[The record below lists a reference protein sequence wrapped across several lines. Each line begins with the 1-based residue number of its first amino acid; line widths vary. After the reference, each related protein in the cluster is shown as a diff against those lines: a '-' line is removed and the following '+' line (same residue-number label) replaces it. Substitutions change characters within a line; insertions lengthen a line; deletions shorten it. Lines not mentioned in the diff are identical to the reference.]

1 MAEKKHILFVDD
13 DPAFLHG
20 LRRLLFAQRKVWE
33 MNFVLSADE
42 ALEETL
48 QQHYDLIISDVSMP
62 GKDGFE
68 LLGMLRER
76 EQTQDI
82 PVIIL
87 TGGDELSYKRRA
99 LDMGATDLLNKPVSQ
114 EDLVARIWSALRLKS
129 YQDELKQQ
137 KSLLENKVQERTAE
151 LEDSR
156 LEIIW
161 RLAKAGEYRDK
172 ETGNHIIRVGYISY
186 LLAEQ
191 LGMDEE
197 FKKLMFVTSPL
208 HDIGKIAISDT
219 ILLKPGKLTPQ
230 ERLDMQTHTTIGADL
245 LRPDARQKNALRAI
259 CSLGLY
265 QAVSNNENPL
275 LRMAAIIALRHHE
288 WWDGSGYPDGLKGD
302 AIPLEA
308 RIVALADVYDA
319 LRSQRPYKPPM
330 SEEKAM
336 AIMHEESLRHFDPMV
351 YDAFLKR
358 QEDLQVITDQYA
370 DGTLDETLSLLQENS
385 TKI

>member
-1 MAEKKHILFVDD
+1 MAEKKQILFVDD

-20 LRRLLFAQRKVWE
+20 LRRLLFSQRKVWE

-42 ALEETL
+42 ALEETRRL
-48 QQHYDLIISDVSMP
+48 HYDLIISDVGMP

-68 LLGMLRER
+68 LLGMLREK
-76 EQTQDI
+76 EHTQDI

-87 TGGDELSYKRRA
+87 TGGDETSFKRRA

-114 EDLVARIWSALRLKS
+114 EDLVARIWNALRLKS
-129 YQDELKQQ
+129 YQDELKLQ

-161 RLAKAGEYRDK
+161 RLARAGEFRDK

-186 LLAEQ
+186 ILADQ
-191 LGMDEE
+191 LGMDED

-208 HDIGKIAISDT
+208 HDIGKIAVSDI
-219 ILLKPGKLTPQ
+219 ILLKPGKLTPE
-230 ERLDMQTHTTIGADL
+230 ERTAMQTHTTIGAEL

-259 CSLGLY
+259 CTPNY
-265 QAVSNNENPL
+265 HQAAAKAENPL

-288 WWDGSGYPDGLKGD
+288 WWDGTGYPGGLKGD

-330 SEEKAM
+330 SEEKAL
-336 AIMHEESLRHFDPMV
+336 AIMQEESLRHFDPMV
-351 YDAFLKR
+351 YDAFQKR
-358 QEDLQVITDQYA
+358 QDDLRAITDQYS
-370 DGTLDETLSLLQENS
+370 DTILDETLSIVHKH
-385 TKI
+385 TA